1 MSDKELLDRNV
12 TDPKV
17 MVGQPVIKGT
27 RLTVAFMLG
36 LLAHGTTQEEILAE
50 YQGLTKEDIQACL
63 LFAHESLK
71 SVSFLPLPQ
80 DV

>member
-1 MSDKELLDRNV
+1 MSDKELLDRIV
-12 TDPKV
+12 VDPKV

-27 RLTVAFMLG
+27 RLTVAFILG
-36 LLAHGTTQEEILAE
+36 LLAHGATQDEIIAE
-50 YQGLTKEDIQACL
+50 YEGLTKEDIQACL